1 MSDKKMIA
9 IIGGTG
15 REGKGLAHRLAMAG
29 YQVTIGSREIEK
41 AKSTAQELNTFRKYP
56 KAVMGELNEDAVIS
70 CEIAILT
77 VPYEHHESTLN
88 SLRRVL
94 SGKILIDATVPLV
107 PPKVTTIK
115 IPPEGSAAMQAQK
128 ILGETTTVGCA
139 FQNVSFELLLG
150 DEPIECEILVCC
162 SNKEIRQEILK
173 IVQEMGMIGRDAG
186 ELENAI
192 IPEGLTS
199 ILIGI
204 NKKYGIH
211 HAGIKITGI
220 PSSNL

>member
-77 VPYEHHESTLN
+77 VPYEHHESTLLALK
-88 SLRRVL
+88 SVL
-94 SGKILIDATVPLV
+94 NGKILIDATVPLV

-115 IPPEGSAAMQAQK
+115 IPPEGSAAVQAQK
-128 ILGETTTVGCA
+128 ILGETTTVGLC
-139 FQNVSFELLLG
+139 
-150 DEPIECEILVCC
+150 
-162 SNKEIRQEILK
+162 
-173 IVQEMGMIGRDAG
+173 
-186 ELENAI
+186 
-192 IPEGLTS
+192 IPECFV
-199 ILIGI
+199 
-204 NKKYGIH
+204 
-211 HAGIKITGI
+211 
-220 PSSNL
+220 